1 MKTTKTLKDVEKTIL
16 YAADI
21 LKENALALAHDVE
34 SRKVSGI
41 SIWVGLDAGEVPSIE
56 IKKRL
61 LFDLTLK
68 KQEQCI

>member
-1 MKTTKTLKDVEKTIL
+1 MKTTKTMKDVEKTIL

-41 SIWVGLDAGEVPSIE
+41 SIWVRLDAGEVPSIE
-56 IKKRL
+56 IEKDYHL
-61 LFDLTLK
+61 
-68 KQEQCI
+68 I

>member
-1 MKTTKTLKDVEKTIL
+1 MKTTKTLKDIEKTIL

-56 IKKRL
+56 IKKDYYV
-61 LFDLTLK
+61 FD
-68 KQEQCI
+68 